1 MDTKKKKSKFKEM
14 MGPPYIKEP
23 MGPPKSLKK
32 YSYGYTDNLPRYGY
46 LGRKNPKGLESRRP
60 DPYEGMEFEP
70 RFRGG
75 GMAYARRQKAKAQ
88 AIDLDKEMKD
98 FKKENR
104 AMKKGKSLSEVLS
117 EKDDKKKR
125 KAKRGV
131 KRSLIPAEPRNT
143 PYRVPQG

>member
-1 MDTKKKKSKFKEM
+1 MDTKKKKKKFKDM

-46 LGRKNPKGLESRRP
+46 LGRNNPKGLESKRP
-60 DPYEGMEFEP
+60 DPYEGMTEEP
-70 RFRGG
+70 PHRGG
-75 GMAYARRQKAKAQ
+75 GEYDWAKEARG
-88 AIDLDKEMKD
+88 IDLSKEMKD

-104 AMKKGKSLSEVLS
+104 AMKKGKSLTDVLL
-117 EKDDKKKR
+117 EKDKKKKR
-125 KAKRGV
+125 KAKRAM

>member
-1 MDTKKKKSKFKEM
+1 MDTKKKKKKFKDM

-46 LGRKNPKGLESRRP
+46 LGRNNPKGLESKRP
-60 DPYEGMEFEP
+60 DPYEGMTEEP
-70 RFRGG
+70 PHRGG
-75 GMAYARRQKAKAQ
+75 GEYDWAKEARG
-88 AIDLDKEMKD
+88 IDLSKEMKD

-104 AMKKGKSLSEVLS
+104 AMKKGKSLTDVLL
-117 EKDDKKKR
+117 EKDKKKKR
-125 KAKRGV
+125 KAKRAM
-131 KRSLIPAEPRNT
+131 KRSLIPAEPSNT

>member
-1 MDTKKKKSKFKEM
+1 MDTKKKKKKFKDM

-46 LGRKNPKGLESRRP
+46 LGRNNPKGLESKRP
-60 DPYEGMEFEP
+60 DPYEGMTKEP
-70 RFRGG
+70 PHRGG
-75 GMAYARRQKAKAQ
+75 GEYDWAKEARG
-88 AIDLDKEMKD
+88 IDLSKEMKD

-104 AMKKGKSLSEVLS
+104 AMKKGKSLTDVLL
-117 EKDDKKKR
+117 EKDKKKKR
-125 KAKRGV
+125 KAKRAM

-143 PYRVPQG
+143 VYRVPQG